1 MMDSQKKEKKTTG
14 SGELGGPRPGAEGIR
29 RVPSPSSSDNRR
41 GKQVEPQACSS
52 DHTTGMT
59 KDGNGNTIMEAYVSE
74 ASSGDDSIPPRK
86 ANTNKI
92 KRKRRA
98 ILSTSPSGSD
108 ATMCSDREMNKRKTW
123 AKPRPPPPPPARSS
137 KRLPTEQERLA
148 ELRHAP
154 AASLAVN
161 IMDVADSLEQ
171 IAATASNLKGT
182 YIRRLRDD
190 AGKAR
195 ANATEL
201 AKRTTAVGAQI
212 ALEQENIQLR
222 AQMLQVMKENE
233 ELKKKGMQPEH
244 RKAGTEGKS
253 QTATITERQSQ
264 ATKQR
269 REGAYQKPTKQASQR
284 MPSRSGRCS
293 AQEEEGEPC
302 TAMRE
307 MRALVEQVNAL
318 RELVMQRIVRE
329 KLPKRSEATRRQE
342 SPAKTTSSNWAV
354 EEGDWRGRGRTGKG
368 TERQPISSER
378 ERGTTRPTGEAKSDT
393 WARVVGRKEKEAIR
407 KKKRQ
412 DTKSQQQQQNMQGPT
427 SAKKR
432 QNQTKKDQKGGRT
445 TIKPPRRAAVALAVA
460 PGSEKKCEDVL
471 AWARERVSLS
481 EIGVQNVRIRYTVA
495 GGILMEIPG
504 EESMDKA
511 DNLAEKL
518 KQVFPENGEVRIT
531 RPAKKAEIRIGGLD
545 GSIRPEE
552 IKAAVAATGGCP
564 EGEVKLGE
572 IKRRSPRGLSTV
584 WAQCPALAAKKI
596 VDGGK
601 ITIGWVAAKV
611 EALKA
616 RPATCYRCMERGHT
630 AANCTSEINRSNCYN
645 CGAEGHRAREC
656 RAPPRCLVCHD
667 AGRPAGHRFGGRAC
681 NPPSTRRKKGAMGAS
696 AATGEA
702 SSPRP
707 EAGTTAKP
715 SKLTT
720 PEQEIEGCGREEA
733 MEVVT

>member
-1 MMDSQKKEKKTTG
+1 MMESQKKEKKITG

-41 GKQVEPQACSS
+41 GKQVKPQACSS
-52 DHTTGMT
+52 DHTTGTT
-59 KDGNGNTIMEAYVSE
+59 KDGNGNTIMDVYFSE
-74 ASSGDDSIPPRK
+74 ASSGDDYMPPRK
-86 ANTNKI
+86 ASTSKV

-108 ATMCSDREMNKRKTW
+108 ATMCSDRETNKQKTW
-123 AKPRPPPPPPARSS
+123 AKPRPPPPPPARAS
-137 KRLPTEQERLA
+137 KRLPTEEERMV

-161 IMDVADSLEQ
+161 IMDVADSLEH
-171 IAATASNLKGT
+171 IAATAGNLKGT
-182 YIRRLRDD
+182 YVRWLKDE
-190 AGKAR
+190 AGKVR

-233 ELKKKGMQPEH
+233 ELKKKGTQPEH
-244 RKAGTEGKS
+244 RKAESEGKN
-253 QTATITERQSQ
+253 QAATTTERQSQ
-264 ATKQR
+264 ATNQS
-269 REGAYQKPTKQASQR
+269 REGAHRKPAKRASQG
-284 MPSRSGRCS
+284 MPSRSGQCP

-307 MRALVEQVNAL
+307 MRVLVEQVNAL
-318 RELVMQRIVRE
+318 RDLVMQRVVRE
-329 KLPKRSEATRRQE
+329 KLPKQSEGTSRQE
-342 SPAKTTSSNWAV
+342 VHAKANSDNRGM
-354 EEGDWRGRGRTGKG
+354 EKGDRRGRVRPGKSS
-368 TERQPISSER
+368 ERKLTSGER
-378 ERGTTRPTGEAKSDT
+378 ERGTTQPTGEAESDT
-393 WARVVGRKEKEAIR
+393 WARVVGRKEKEAKR

-412 DTKSQQQQQNMQGPT
+412 EANAQRQQQNKQLGP
-427 SAKKR
+427 ADARKG
-432 QNQTKKDQKGGRT
+432 QNQTKKDQKGDRT
-445 TIKPPRRAAVALAVA
+445 TIKPPRRAAVALTVA
-460 PGSEKKCEDVL
+460 PGSEKRCEDVL
-471 AWARERVSLS
+471 AWARERISLS
-481 EIGVQNVRIRYTVA
+481 EIGVQNVKIRYTVA

-504 EESMDKA
+504 EGSADKA
-511 DNLAEKL
+511 DNLAERL
-518 KQVFPENGEVRIT
+518 KQVFPENGEVRVT

-564 EGEVKLGE
+564 EEEVKLGE
-572 IKRRSPRGLSTV
+572 IKRRSPRGLGAV

-596 VDGGK
+596 VDGGR

-630 AANCTSEINRSNCYN
+630 AANCTSEINRSNCCYN
-645 CGAEGHRAREC
+645 CGAEGHCAREC
-656 RAPPRCLVCHD
+656 RAPPRCPVCHD

-681 NPPSTRRKKGAMGAS
+681 NPPTTRRKKGAMEAS
-696 AATGEA
+696 AAAGEA
-702 SSPRP
+702 LPPTP
-707 EAGTTAKP
+707 EAAKP
-715 SKLTT
+715 SKPSTLG
-720 PEQEIEGCGREEA
+720 QEAEGCGREEA
-733 MEVVT
+733 MEVVM